1 MIEIGKYQKLKG
13 IKATPQGIYFTDEEE
28 SEEILLPVKFV
39 PDDFY
44 IGDELELY
52 IYTDSEDRII
62 ATTQRPKITAGE
74 FGSLKVI
81 EVNKVGAFLDNYLDK
96 DLLVPFREQKVD
108 MERGQY
114 YVVYQYLDEDSGR
127 LVASSKLDK
136 FLVSEVEGLE
146 NNQEVD
152 LLIVKATELGYNA
165 IINNR
170 YKGLIYNN
178 EVFRPI
184 KKGDQLKGYI
194 KNIREDGKIDLSLQQ
209 QGYGHVEP
217 SAATIL
223 EKLEAQRGFI
233 PLTDKSSPEEIIRAF
248 NMSKKTFKKAL
259 GQLYRKRQVRLEED
273 GIYLVEIR

>member
-81 EVNKVGAFLDNYLDK
+81 EVNKVGAFLDNFLDK

-136 FLVSEVEGLE
+136 FLEAEVEGLE

-165 IINNR
+165 IINNQ
-170 YKGLIYNN
+170 YKGLLYNN

-184 KKGDQLKGYI
+184 KKGDRLKGYI

-217 SAATIL
+217 SAAIIL

-233 PLTDKSSPEEIIRAF
+233 PLTDKSSPEEIVRAF